1 MEQTTIVQTKKVT
14 TVQLNKN
21 DLIEILRDKQII
33 PRTLGS
39 ADIYMHVPGGGDWSH
54 TNLHVDEKD
63 TPLIITFEQVE
74 TRTVK

>member
-1 MEQTTIVQTKKVT
+1 MTRITM
-14 TVQLNKN
+14 L
-21 DLIEILRDKQII
+21 
-33 PRTLGS
+33 
-39 ADIYMHVPGGGDWSH
+39 GGDWSH